1 MELVTTALLRLDP
14 TGSVLTSHH
23 VALVKLAYTTD
34 NVELAL
40 PLLEKSVVFYPIS
53 KPSSMLEELR
63 LCDLELPP
71 AEYITVD
78 SDMTKSL
85 SSTDVLQYDLLRG
98 LCFIQRRSWQQAQQA
113 LERVVTYPARD
124 NHSCSKIMLEAHNKW
139 ILVGLLATGKTP
151 TLPAITALG
160 AQKVFTAAGKPYQA
174 LGKAFEEKTGQTLKT
189 EFESTGQPFFNEE
202 NNLPLVRLVLQHYQ
216 RWQILNL
223 RQVYTKISLEEIRE
237 RTQSAET
244 AASLA
249 TVAEIETL
257 IQQMIDERQLSGE
270 IVHPTDGPAH
280 LVFHDEPSAELSETE
295 FAHKMLATAQRL
307 KALEPLVRAT
317 NERLGSSRDYIRYL
331 VGQQKREKEGR
342 REYDMSFMNQVEDED
357 LMGGVMADF

>member
-1 MELVTTALLRLDP
+1 M
-14 TGSVLTSHH
+14 LTSHH
-23 VALVKLAYTTD
+23 VALVKLAYNTD
-34 NVELAL
+34 NVEPAL
-40 PLLEKSVVFYPIS
+40 PLLEKSVVFYPVS
-53 KPSSMLEELR
+53 KPALEEPL

-71 AEYITVD
+71 AEYITID

-98 LCFIQRRSWQQAQQA
+98 LCFIQRRSWHQALQA

-151 TLPAITALG
+151 TLPATTALG

-189 EFESTGQPFFNEE
+189 EFESTGAPFFNEE
-202 NNLPLVRLVLQHYQ
+202 NNLALARLVLQHYQ

-223 RQVYTKISLEEIRE
+223 RQVYTKISLEEIRS

-249 TVAEIETL
+249 TVPEIETL
-257 IQQMIDERQLSGE
+257 LQQMIDEGMLRGA
-270 IVHPTDGPAH
+270 IVHPVDDDTTTAH
-280 LVFHDEPSAELSETE
+280 LIFHDEPSAELSETE

-357 LMGGVMADF
+357 LMGGGMADF